1 MIKYI
6 KILQKEKGEKST
18 TTSKSPYQVINDM
31 VRNNRKINKQVQ
43 GYVSETQG
51 LTLPSLITNQ
61 LQLKLNYYCFDWF
74 SNLSFIL
81 NNIIYGAQHLKNARP
96 QYLLLRPKTHSIHCQ
111 PNRRYRPL
119 QNIAAVV
126 FHPDINPLPQQNF
139 RLLLLSRRYQISY
152 PFEQR
157 LSGYSSTNSS

>member
-61 LQLKLNYYCFDWF
+61 LQLKLNYYCFD
-74 SNLSFIL
+74 
-81 NNIIYGAQHLKNARP
+81 
-96 QYLLLRPKTHSIHCQ
+96 
-111 PNRRYRPL
+111 
-119 QNIAAVV
+119 
-126 FHPDINPLPQQNF
+126 
-139 RLLLLSRRYQISY
+139 
-152 PFEQR
+152 
-157 LSGYSSTNSS
+157 